1 MKTIQKIKFLSFLL
15 LGLIVSSCVQ
25 DDDFQTPN
33 VSYEEPDIDEDQ
45 IIDVTAAIAYYG
57 GYEPVQ
63 ITAGEDADEP
73 VYLEGY
79 VVSSDES
86 GNFYKTLIIQDKPE
100 NPTAGIA
107 ISTEA
112 NDLYTS
118 YEPGRKIYLR
128 VDGLYSGE
136 YANLPTIGV
145 QNDDEVGRIGEI
157 DFYNRIERTGIVE
170 ELVPTLVTIENLEN
184 APLNTLIKLEGVQF
198 PDELNGATYASE
210 GYTEDRIVENCD
222 EDEVILR
229 NSGYSDFWSKLLP
242 EGNGSLVAVLSLYGS
257 TTQLFIRDEDDV
269 MFDGERCSDE
279 PVGPVDPT
287 EPGLIDPPLNEGF
300 EGGTAYE
307 NIDLEGWSNI
317 NVNGGENLFQFRS
330 FGSNMYAQTSGY
342 NSDEDPYETWLVT
355 PGVDLASVSSATLSF
370 ETKDGYYNGTA
381 LTAFI
386 STDFDGDVTSA
397 NWTEITGVT
406 YSTGNT
412 DGYGDEFV
420 PSGDVDLSA
429 YAGQIVYIAFRYL
442 GADGGITTTYQIDNV
457 SLTAN

>member
-33 VSYEEPDIDEDQ
+33 VSYEEPNIDEDQ

-145 QNDDEVGRIGEI
+145 QDDDEVGRIGEI

-170 ELVPTLVTIENLEN
+170 ELVPTLVTIGNLGN

-198 PDELNGATYASE
+198 PEELNGASYGNVDNT
-210 GYTEDRIVENCD
+210 YTENRTVENC
-222 EDEVILR
+222 EEEQTIIR
-229 NSGYSDFWSKLLP
+229 NSGYSDFKSKLLP
-242 EGNGSLVAVLSLYGS
+242 TGNGTLVAVLSIYNND
-257 TTQLFIRDEDDV
+257 TQLFIRDEDDV
-269 MFDGERCSDE
+269 MFNGERCAE
-279 PVGPVDPT
+279 PYYV
-287 EPGLIDPPLNEGF
+287 
-300 EGGTAYE
+300 E
-307 NIDLEGWSNI
+307 NFDDITSTGVIDLEGWT
-317 NVNGGENLFQFRS
+317 NVNVSGGSTRFEARS
-330 FGSNMYAQTSGY
+330 FSGNTYAQISAY
-342 NSDEDPYETWLVT
+342 NTGESPLEAWLVT
-355 PGVDLASVSSATLSF
+355 PAIDLSVANSVATLRFS
-370 ETKDGYYNGTA
+370 TKDAFNNGEG
-381 LTAFI
+381 LTVFV
-386 STDFDGDVTSA
+386 STDF
-397 NWTEITGVT
+397 
-406 YSTGNT
+406 TGNVENAT
-412 DGYGDEFV
+412 WEELPATIATGSSSGYASSFTN
-420 PSGDVDLSA
+420 SGDIDLSE
-429 YAGQIVYIAFRYL
+429 YIGDDVYIAFRYS
-442 GADGGITTTYQIDNV
+442 GDTNVVTTTYQIDNISV
-457 SLTAN
+457 SVN